1 MTTDDMIELLTGLA
15 EVEREARTLCRL
27 ALTTQPHLAGVTAPL
42 MQSLVTLEAIV
53 EKRELGKPSAQ
64 DVTQR

>member
-27 ALTTQPHLAGVTAPL
+27 ALTTQPHLVGVTTPL
-42 MQSLVTLEAIV
+42 MQSLVALEAIV
-53 EKRELGKPSAQ
+53 EKRELRKPSAQ